1 MSNVHDTPS
10 FKSSSDHSQDDDY
23 LSFKAQRKRTHLQ
36 IYRESTIQQKIR
48 IRVLSIWR
56 KVVKF
61 IKRVLPVF
69 MKDHIKN
76 RDMRRSEEEPL
87 MLHNIK
93 RVKPGKDYFA

>member
-1 MSNVHDTPS
+1 M
-10 FKSSSDHSQDDDY
+10 
-23 LSFKAQRKRTHLQ
+23 
-36 IYRESTIQQKIR
+36 
-48 IRVLSIWR
+48 LSIWR